1 MRVLRDHNR
10 AARFARWLGDLR
22 QDLRYGAR
30 QLRGAPGPSA
40 LIVATLALGIGANAT
55 MAGAVDRLL
64 LRPPPHVSEP
74 DHVTRILVRRVLP
87 TGATL
92 INAAASYPAFR
103 DLEGELPEAEAVAGF
118 VTGPLSLGIGAEA
131 TAIRATLVTPAFFR
145 VFGVRPVLGRFF
157 GSDDAFPVGLASG
170 GPALAVL
177 AYGFWQ
183 RQFGGDM
190 NVVGRPV
197 RIDALPYTIVGVAP
211 PGFRGVEAEAP
222 DVWLPIT
229 VTLDAQGQAFWLE
242 DRGAAGVSILARLRP
257 GFSRAAVEQQ
267 ATRVWRHYNAS
278 SPRSSDAGTRLLLAP
293 VIPGRGPDAPREV
306 KVALWL
312 GGVSALVLLIACANV
327 ANLLL
332 ARAIARRREVAVRLA
347 LGAGLGRLA
356 RQMLAEALLLAALGG
371 GGALVLAGAGG
382 YLLRSLFVTAPG
394 GAAGTE
400 DMGSGLVDG
409 RLFVFTAAVALGTA
423 VLISLVPLMQSRVP
437 DLTGALRAGAGAGG
451 GRTSH
456 ARTALLVAQAALGM
470 LLLVFAGLFAQSL
483 RRVEGL
489 DLGADIEHT
498 LATQFDLRGAAL
510 SNPEFDALYAAM
522 LDGVR
527 SIPGV
532 RRAALAERD
541 PYRSG
546 GRVVGAHTPTRTVD
560 EIWGAIDERAIQTA
574 VDSGFFRTVGA
585 SVRGRDFA
593 GTDVRGAPL
602 VTIVNEPLA
611 RLLWPGADPLGQCV
625 YQPVRSGG
633 PSGDCFTVVGVV
645 RGVWYQTIL
654 NRDKPL
660 VYIPL
665 AQRTPWVGRPANLFV
680 RTSGD
685 PGPLIP
691 AVRTALLRVWPDLPT
706 IRIQRLRDDLDPQR
720 KPWRLAATMFSLFG
734 GVALVIAA
742 VGLYAVVSFTAA
754 QRSREIA
761 VRRALGARA
770 RNVLAAVAGDGLRAL
785 LAGLGLGAAAAFF
798 ARQWIGPLLFQTSPS
813 DPLIIAGVAALL
825 LAVAMLAI
833 VVPTLRTLRQSP
845 AMVLR
850 AD

>member
-1 MRVLRDHNR
+1 MRTVLDHDR
-10 AARFARWLGDLR
+10 APRPAPWLGDLR
-22 QDLRYGAR
+22 QDLRFAVR
-30 QLRGAPGPSA
+30 QLRRAPGPTA

-64 LRPPPHVSEP
+64 LRAPPHISEP
-74 DHVTRILVRRVLP
+74 DRVTRVLVRRVLP

-118 VTGPLSLGIGAEA
+118 VTSPLSLGVGAEA
-131 TAIRATLVTPAFFR
+131 TSIRASLVTPVFFR
-145 VFGVRPVLGRFF
+145 VLGARPVRGRFF
-157 GSDDAFPVGLASG
+157 GPDDSFPAGLAPG
-170 GPALAVL
+170 GPPLAVL
-177 AYGFWQ
+177 AHGFWQ
-183 RQFGGDM
+183 RQFGGDPAA
-190 NVVGRPV
+190 VGRPV
-197 RIDALPYTIVGVAP
+197 RVGALAYTIVGVAP
-211 PGFRGVEAEAP
+211 PGFRGVEAEPP

-229 VTLDAQGQAFWLE
+229 VTLAAQGQAFWLE

-257 GFSRAAVEQQ
+257 GASHAAVEQR
-267 ATRVWRHYNAS
+267 ATRVWRHYNAPN
-278 SPRSSDAGTRLLLAP
+278 PRSLDAETQLLLAP

-312 GGVSALVLLIACANV
+312 GGVSALVLAIACANV

-332 ARAIARRREVAVRLA
+332 ARAVARRREVAVRLA

-356 RQMLAEALLLAALGG
+356 RQMLAEALLLAALGAA
-371 GGALVLAGAGG
+371 GALALAGLGG
-382 YLLRSLFVTAPG
+382 HLLRLLFVNAPR
-394 GAAGTE
+394 GAGPSGTE
-400 DMGSGLVDG
+400 SSFVDV

-423 VLISLVPLMQSRVP
+423 VLVSLVPLLQRRVP
-437 DLTGALRAGAGAGG
+437 DLTEALRTGAAAGG
-451 GRTSH
+451 GRTSR
-456 ARTALLVAQAALGM
+456 ARSILLVAQAALGT

-483 RRVEGL
+483 RRVQGL
-489 DLGADIEHT
+489 DLGVDVEHT
-498 LATQFDLRGAAL
+498 LAVQFDLRGAAL

-532 RRAALAERD
+532 TRAALAERD
-541 PYRSG
+541 PYRG
-546 GRVVGAHTPTRTVD
+546 GARAVGAHTPTRSED
-560 EIWGAIDERAIQTA
+560 EIWGPIDQRAIQTA

-585 SVRGRDFA
+585 SIRGRDFA
-593 GTDVRGAPL
+593 SADVRGATP

-611 RLLWPGADPLGQCV
+611 RLLWPGTDPLGQCV

-633 PSGDCFTVVGVV
+633 PSGGCFTVVGVV
-645 RGVWYQTIL
+645 RGVWYQSVM

-660 VYIPL
+660 VFIPL
-665 AQRTPWVGRPANLFV
+665 AQRTPWVGQPANLFI

-685 PGPLIP
+685 PGRIIP
-691 AVRTALLRVWPDLPT
+691 VVRAALLRARPDLPAIH
-706 IRIQRLRDDLDPQR
+706 IRRLRDALDPEL

-742 VGLYAVVSFTAA
+742 VGLYAVVAFTAA
-754 QRSREIA
+754 QRSAEIA

-770 RNVLAAVAGDGLRAL
+770 RNVLAVVAGDGLRAL
-785 LAGLGLGAAAAFF
+785 AAGLGLGAAAALL
-798 ARQWIGPLLFQTSPS
+798 ASRWVGPLLFQTSPS

-825 LAVAMLAI
+825 LAVALVAML
-833 VVPTLRTLRQSP
+833 VPTARALRQSP
-845 AMVLR
+845 ATVLR